1 MVTARNEAQRHQSNN
16 EFYSQAITP
25 RRSLPEAQD
34 HDRVTAPKADGAV
47 RRLAAIWPFFA
58 LRHASRSPFSHGI
71 RGTGPPCSQQALPV
85 VLEIP
90 QPCSCCSQPV
100 FLLLVFTVPFI
111 SKYILLSFQVTAP
124 LQLFSLKILPAVG
137 KPQKCSSRYMHQLV
151 SATRMLSTRFL
162 LSKLY

>member
-1 MVTARNEAQRHQSNN
+1 MSFPAKPSRPGGAYPKRRTTPGLQLRTQREQHDS
-16 EFYSQAITP
+16 SQP
-25 RRSLPEAQD
+25 FGL
-34 HDRVTAPKADGAV
+34 
-47 RRLAAIWPFFA
+47 FFA
-58 LRHASRSPFSHGI
+58 LWHAIQSQFSHGI
-71 RGTGPPCSQQALPV
+71 RGTGPPCSQQALPA

-90 QPCSCCSQPV
+90 QPRSCCSQPV

-111 SKYILLSFQVTAP
+111 SKYILLSLQVTAP

-162 LSKLY
+162 LSALYQPSP